1 MAEVMTL
8 ERFEMARSFAS
19 DFLAR
24 WAETGEV
31 PEFAGEEFDFHAAR
45 EELEAFWEKH
55 RAAIVGSG
63 VDYAFSL
70 IQAAVFPELPLDEYE
85 AIVQQMDGD
94 QVLAEA
100 KTQTA
105 RTWVLAERVAKRR
118 EAVEDARVLARK
130 IARGALAAGLSL
142 ALAAL

>member
-1 MAEVMTL
+1 MTEVMTQ
-8 ERFEMARSFAS
+8 ERFDMARSFAS

-31 PEFAGEEFDFHAAR
+31 PTFAGEEFDFHAAR
-45 EELEAFWEKH
+45 EELEIFWEKH

-70 IQAAVFPELPLDEYE
+70 IQAAIFPDLPLDQYE
-85 AIVQQMDGD
+85 LVVQHMDGD
-94 QVLAEA
+94 QVLAEV

-105 RTWVLAERVAKRR
+105 RAWVLHERIEKRR
-118 EAVEDARVLARK
+118 EAIEDARVLARK
-130 IARGALAAGLSL
+130 IARGALAVGLSL
-142 ALAAL
+142 ALAAA